1 MLLNTLRPLGAVHGP
16 AALLKAGLA
25 RAAVAAAL
33 TAAMAAPALAQ
44 TAGASPAKKELIA
57 RVLELQ
63 RPAIE
68 AIARSMAEQPAAQV
82 MQQVAPFLQQRVA
95 ADKREVLA
103 REIEADIRKYI
114 EEVAPLARDR
124 AIKLAPST
132 LGVTLDERMDEAEL
146 RQLVAA
152 LETPAFR
159 KFEQISGD
167 AQRSFVPKLVG
178 DLRPTLEPKIRA
190 MNETVAKRLGVTPPA
205 GAASAPAGGAAAPAP
220 KK

>member
-1 MLLNTLRPLGAVHGP
+1 MLLNPLRPL
-16 AALLKAGLA
+16 AGTH
-25 RAAVAAAL
+25 AAAL
-33 TAAMAAPALAQ
+33 KTGLLILAAVLLPAGPVQAQ
-44 TAGASPAKKELIA
+44 TPGASPAKKELIA

-82 MQQVAPFLQQRVA
+82 MQQAAPFLQQRVA

-114 EEVAPLARDR
+114 EEVGPLARDK

-132 LGVTLDERMDEAEL
+132 LGVTLDERMDESEL

-178 DLRPTLEPKIRA
+178 ELRPTLEPKIRA
-190 MNETVAKRLGVTPPA
+190 MNETVAKRLGITPPA
-205 GAASAPAGGAAAPAP
+205 SAASTPAPSAAPAA

>member
-1 MLLNTLRPLGAVHGP
+1 MLLNPLRPLGTLHAT
-16 AALLKAGLA
+16 AAALKAGLLVA
-25 RAAVAAAL
+25 VLAAV
-33 TAAMAAPALAQ
+33 PAGHAQAQ

-103 REIEADIRKYI
+103 REIEADIRKYV
-114 EEVAPLARDR
+114 EEVGPLARER
-124 AIKLAPST
+124 AIKLAPTT

-167 AQRSFVPKLVG
+167 AQRSFVPKLVAE
-178 DLRPTLEPKIRA
+178 LRPTLEPKIRT
-190 MNETVAKRLGVTPPA
+190 MNETVAKRLGITPPA
-205 GAASAPAGGAAAPAP
+205 GGASAPATGAAPTP